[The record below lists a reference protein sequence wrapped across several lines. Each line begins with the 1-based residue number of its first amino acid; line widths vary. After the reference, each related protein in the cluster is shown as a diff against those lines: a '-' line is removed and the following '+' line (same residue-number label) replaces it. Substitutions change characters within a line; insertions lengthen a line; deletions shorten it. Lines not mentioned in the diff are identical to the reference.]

1 MTSHP
6 ADIRAL
12 PETSRF
18 VELMS
23 RVFGGTPR
31 RVVIALHA
39 PFALTF
45 LSISVVLS
53 AFATELFLQP
63 AFLAGFTVAVSA
75 TLITILA
82 PWKDS
87 RSWLLLGVGV
97 LDIVAIGICRAATNM
112 ELGVFGLLTIFPA
125 MMLAA
130 QYLWRGVAVG
140 TLGAMAV
147 LLVPEL
153 LSDQPFDL
161 RFWLRV
167 LLLPW
172 IVFMLGCT
180 VAGFTEL
187 SGRQSARLGAEQE
200 RLARSLAASRSA
212 SLLLETIL
220 NTVDIG
226 LYSLDSSGNPVLAN
240 RKFRDLARLM
250 AAPDVDPRDAT
261 AAWCAQEAGAL
272 MFEMDGT
279 TPLPP
284 DQRPTHLASRHQTVT
299 DRKLWLGDD
308 PLTRRAVSVTSHE
321 ILDHDDQS
329 QGTIVAV
336 HDITDM
342 VLAMRTKDDFVATVS
357 HELRTPLT
365 SIIGYLDLVA
375 DGVEDDEYE
384 VPEEVQAHLAVVSR
398 NAEQLLVL
406 VSDLLLTAQAES
418 GTLRFRMSD
427 VRVDQLAARAIDSS
441 RPRAEAA
448 EVTLK
453 QNIEATLP
461 QHADHARISQVIDN
475 LLSNAIKY
483 TKPGGS
489 VRVVVSATPD
499 ATVLTISDTGI
510 GMDPHDLGSLFQKF
524 FRADSARSNAIPGV
538 GLGLVI
544 TKAIVDG
551 HQGSIDVKSVLGVG
565 STVTVTL
572 PRF

>member
-1 MTSHP
+1 MTSP
-6 ADIRAL
+6 QV
-12 PETSRF
+12 ETTTRPPSLG
-18 VELMS
+18 VTG
-23 RVFGGTPR
+23 RVTQILGSSPR
-31 RVVIALHA
+31 SFVIALQA

-45 LSISVVLS
+45 FGIS
-53 AFATELFLQP
+53 
-63 AFLAGFTVAVSA
+63 VAVSA
-75 TLITILA
+75 AETALFLRPLYLLGFALAVAATLLCVLV
-82 PWKDS
+82 PWTDS
-87 RSWLLLGVGV
+87 RAPALVFVGV
-97 LDIVAIGICRAATNM
+97 LDLAAIGLCRTATNA
-112 ELGVFGLLTIFPA
+112 ELGVLGLLTIFPA
-125 MMLAA
+125 MWFAG
-130 QYLWRGVAVG
+130 QYLWRGVALG
-140 TLGAMAV
+140 TLGALAV

-153 LSDQPFDL
+153 FADQAFDL
-161 RFWLRV
+161 RFWMRA

-172 IVFMLGCT
+172 IVLMLGCT
-180 VAGFTEL
+180 VAGFTEFAQ
-187 SGRQSARLGAEQE
+187 RQAATLRDEQS
-200 RLARSLAASRSA
+200 RLARSLGASRSA

-220 NTVDIG
+220 NTVDVG
-226 LYSLDSSGNPVLAN
+226 LYSLDFDGTPVLAN

-250 AAPDVDPRDAT
+250 AAPDVDPWDAT

-279 TPLPP
+279 TALPA
-284 DQRPTHLASRHQTVT
+284 DQRPTYLASHQETVT
-299 DRKLWLGDD
+299 ERKIWLGDD

-329 QGTIVAV
+329 QGMIVAV
-336 HDITDM
+336 HDITEM
-342 VLAMRTKDDFVATVS
+342 VRAMRTKDDFVATVS

-375 DGVEDDEYE
+375 DGVEDEEYE
-384 VPEEVQAHLAVVSR
+384 VPEEVQSHLAVVSR

-427 VRVDQLAARAIDSS
+427 VRVDQLATRAIDSS

-448 EVTLK
+448 GVTLK
-453 QNIEATLP
+453 QNIEVTPP

-483 TKPGGS
+483 TQPGGS
-489 VRVVVSATPD
+489 VRVVVSATAG

-510 GMDPHDLGSLFQKF
+510 GMDPHDLASLFQKF
-524 FRADSARSNAIPGV
+524 FRAESARSNAIPGV

-551 HQGSIDVKSVLGVG
+551 HQGTIDVKSVLGVG

-572 PRF
+572 PRL

>member
-1 MTSHP
+1 MTTPRSVDP
-6 ADIRAL
+6 RNTS
-12 PETSRF
+12 TSRLTE
-18 VELMS
+18 VLS
-23 RVFGGTPR
+23 SIVSGTPR
-31 RVVIALHA
+31 RIVIALQA
-39 PFALTF
+39 PFALTYF
-45 LSISVVLS
+45 AISAAV
-53 AFATELFLQP
+53 AGAATDLFLRP
-63 AFLAGFTVAVSA
+63 AYLAGFALAVLA
-75 TLITILA
+75 TLVCFVV
-82 PWKDS
+82 PWTDT
-87 RSWLLLGVGV
+87 RSPALVLVCV
-97 LDIVAIGICRAATNM
+97 LDFAAAGICRAATNT
-112 ELGVFGLLTIFPA
+112 ELGVLGLLAIFPA
-125 MMLAA
+125 LWLAT
-130 QYLWRGVAVG
+130 QYRWRGVALGTVG
-140 TLGAMAV
+140 SLAV

-153 LSDQPFDL
+153 LLSHAFDL
-161 RFWLRV
+161 RFWLRSLV
-167 LLLPW
+167 LPW

-180 VAGFTEL
+180 AAIFTEFAEH
-187 SGRQSARLGAEQE
+187 QSAVLRSEQG
-200 RLARSLAASRSA
+200 RLAQSLAASRSA

-226 LYSLDSSGNPVLAN
+226 LYSLDSDGNPVLAN

-261 AAWCAQEAGAL
+261 AAWCAQEADAL
-272 MFEMDGT
+272 MFEMDST
-279 TPLPP
+279 TPIPA
-284 DQRPTHLASRHQTVT
+284 DQRPTYLASRHQTVT
-299 DRKLWLGDD
+299 DRRMWLGDD
-308 PLTRRAVSVTSHE
+308 PHTRRAVSVTSHE

-329 QGTIVAV
+329 QGMIVAV

-342 VLAMRTKDDFVATVS
+342 VQAMRTKDDFVATVS

-375 DGVEDDEYE
+375 DGVEDEEYE
-384 VPEEVQAHLAVVSR
+384 VPAEVQGHLAVVSR

-448 EVTLK
+448 GVTLK
-453 QNIEATLP
+453 QNIEATAP

-483 TKPGGS
+483 TQPGGS
-489 VRVVVSATPD
+489 VRVVVAATSD
-499 ATVLTISDTGI
+499 ATVLTIADTGI

-524 FRADSARSNAIPGV
+524 FRAETARSNAIPGV